1 MEDVV
6 EGGILV
12 GEQVVFARH
21 TNPIV
26 RRESS
31 GSIKKFQHRKSVTSL
46 HASSSNDELKIASEE
61 IEMMETNI
69 TSSVSANPSTSGTA
83 SKKTSNALSI
93 GSCYCFRIST

>member
-21 TNPIV
+21 INPIV

-31 GSIKKFQHRKSVTSL
+31 ASIKKFQHRKSITSL
-46 HASSSNDELKIASEE
+46 HASSSNDEIKDSNED
-61 IEMMETNI
+61 M
-69 TSSVSANPSTSGTA
+69 
-83 SKKTSNALSI
+83 KTELYLSI
-93 GSCYCFRIST
+93 TVIRQGLLQYGRNTPD

>member
-31 GSIKKFQHRKSVTSL
+31 GSIKKFQHRKSITSL
-46 HASSSNDELKIASEE
+46 HASSSNDEIKDCILQQIWS
-61 IEMMETNI
+61 N
-69 TSSVSANPSTSGTA
+69 VSQKSDFLI
-83 SKKTSNALSI
+83 KLS
-93 GSCYCFRIST
+93 